1 MTTKMDTAAADDDDN
16 DDSVHNDSDAIN
28 DDDDYDDHDDDDN
41 NNGSIYLGA
50 LQIPWIHLHLCR
62 MFPLSLKLWLK

>member
-1 MTTKMDTAAADDDDN
+1 MTTKMDTAAAADDDN

-28 DDDDYDDHDDDDN
+28 DDDDDN

-62 MFPLSLKLWLK
+62 MFPLSLKLWLKL